1 MNVFTATQLWRNRIA
16 EIAKD
21 YKGIRFAVA
30 NDESNEDLLKNL
42 GLEESNEEINIGII
56 ADGKRYPMEPMEEFD
71 SDQIREFLDLYK
83 RGKRQLWDLYKRSE
97 NMNKVLSLVT
107 LEERLCGSLSMFGR

>member
-1 MNVFTATQLWRNRIA
+1 MLIELYILFELKKPFLSICSLILNIYLMNVFTATQLWRNRIA

-83 RGKRQLWDLYKRSE
+83 RGKRQL
-97 NMNKVLSLVT
+97 
-107 LEERLCGSLSMFGR
+107 